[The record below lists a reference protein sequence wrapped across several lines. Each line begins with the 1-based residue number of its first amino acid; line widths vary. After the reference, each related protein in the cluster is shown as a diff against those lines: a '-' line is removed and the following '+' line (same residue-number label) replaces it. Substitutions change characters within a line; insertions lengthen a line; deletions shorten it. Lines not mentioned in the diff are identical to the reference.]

1 MTFGEIERASPN
13 KSDRPHER
21 LGVLFHHSSM
31 GYEETVDLMMR
42 PESRVSYHVLIH
54 PDGRRCLMVP
64 EHEIAWHAGVSWFLG
79 RENCNDFL
87 LGVSF
92 AGNTYENP
100 LTPPQ
105 VESALEWL
113 EPRWASLGWTPDR
126 MTDHRQVAPGRK
138 DDLNPV
144 EWDRLLGAIRAK
156 FGGDTKQLRFPS

>member
-1 MTFGEIERASPN
+1 MTFGEIEQPSPN
-13 KSDRPHER
+13 RSDRPHER
-21 LGVLFHHSSM
+21 LGVLFHHSSL

-54 PDGRRCLMVP
+54 GDGTRCLMVP
-64 EHEIAWHAGVSWFLG
+64 ETEIAWHAGVSWFLG

-92 AGNTYENP
+92 AGNTYEAP

-113 EPRWASLGWTPDR
+113 APRWVPLGWNIER
-126 MTDHRQVAPGRK
+126 MSDHRQVAPGRK

-144 EWDRLLGAIRAK
+144 EWGRLLAAIRGK
-156 FGGDTKQLRFPS
+156 FPAPVK